1 MPVPLLL
8 SLVSP
13 LPPLSLARLLIHLL
27 PILSSA
33 VAYLLLP
40 ALPMFQDDTRFRE
53 SPPSP
58 ICGIVSSTNYHAH
71 L

>member
-8 SLVSP
+8 SLYP
-13 LPPLSLARLLIHLL
+13 LPPLSLSLARSLIHPL

-53 SPPSP
+53 SPPP
-58 ICGIVSSTNYHAH
+58 
-71 L
+71 